1 MRLKRSGRQALPA
14 LDKDGR
20 AIMSRLQYSAALS
33 ESSDPVVMPADE
45 LVRTLPNMRALV
57 IDDTRSNLKHMQRVI
72 TEIGVRECHGYFD
85 PVAAIAA
92 AESTAFDIIVVD
104 YLMPILNG
112 LDVIRHL
119 RGQPSHRTVP
129 IVMVTGQVSEQVKLA
144 AIEAGAT
151 DFLSKSVGRTELT
164 ARLRNL
170 VKLSAVLH
178 WMNSQASL
186 LEHALSVAT
195 HKLLEREEEMI
206 LRLSRAMEYRDNDTG
221 RHTFRVAVYSR
232 IVAEELGLTAET
244 CRSIYLAA
252 PLHDVGKVAISD
264 AILLKPGRLDPNEFA
279 RMQAHAAIGYEI
291 LAGSKSELIQLAA
304 EIAGAHHER
313 WNGSGYPSGL
323 RGRLIPLAARIVA
336 VADVFDALTTARP
349 YKAAMPFEE
358 ALAYIESESGKHFDP
373 TCVAAFHAGRRRI
386 EEAARVY
393 ADR

>member
-1 MRLKRSGRQALPA
+1 MNRLQHPAASPEYADPAVMSGDEIVRALP
-14 LDKDGR
+14 D
-20 AIMSRLQYSAALS
+20 
-33 ESSDPVVMPADE
+33 
-45 LVRTLPNMRALV
+45 MRALV
-57 IDDTRSNLKHMQRVI
+57 IDDTQSNLDHLKQVI
-72 TEIGVRECHGYFD
+72 TGIGLRECHGYSD
-85 PVAAIAA
+85 PVVAIAA
-92 AESTAFDIIVVD
+92 AGTTAFDLIVVD
-104 YLMPILNG
+104 YLMPVLTG

-119 RGQPSHRTVP
+119 RGQPNHRTVP
-129 IVMVTGQVSEQVKLA
+129 IVMITGQISEQVKLA

-170 VKLSAVLH
+170 VKLSAALH

-186 LEHALSVAT
+186 LEHALNVAT

-206 LRLSRAMEYRDNDTG
+206 LRLSRAVEYRDNDTG
-221 RHTFRVAVYSR
+221 SHTVRVAVYSR
-232 IVAEELGLTAET
+232 IIAEELGLSADT

-264 AILLKPGRLDPNEFA
+264 TILLKPGRLDPDEFT
-279 RMQAHAAIGYEI
+279 RIKSHAAIGHEI

-313 WNGSGYPSGL
+313 WDGSGYPAGL

-336 VADVFDALTTARP
+336 VADVFDALTTERP

-358 ALAYIESESGKHFDP
+358 ALAYIESERGKHFDP
-373 TCVAAFHAGRRRI
+373 TCVSAFLSGRQRI
-386 EEAARVY
+386 EDAARLY
-393 ADR
+393 ADH